1 MFRILLCLIALTVC
15 VAFSPVSPL
24 LSTRLRALPTN
35 VQGINVQGVSSRQ
48 HAPHFTISMKLGE
61 DEKVIL
67 IGVAADSGCGKSTFM
82 RRLTKVFGGKNV
94 GPLGGGFGTPGGWE
108 TNTLVSD
115 MTTVICLDDYHL
127 NDRQGRKKSGLT
139 ALHVK
144 EQKFD
149 LMYEHLKALK
159 EGKSISKPI
168 YNHVNG
174 TIDTPE
180 TVVPTPIV
188 IVEGL
193 HPMVDEK
200 VRSLLDFTIYLDIS
214 DEVKFAWKIQR
225 DTAERGWTV
234 DQVKESI
241 EQRKPDFA
249 AYVAPQKEFSDVVI
263 SVLPSEISKEPVG
276 KHLKVKLVQALDKPA
291 FKPSY
296 ILKPE
301 ASVKVVPTD
310 VKVGPTV
317 GVQLAS
323 YKEKFY
329 NREVAVVELD
339 GKLEDI
345 NDYAKIDVMLQA
357 TGAKTPSE
365 LSAELIK
372 VGPNSPGSL
381 DGTGLFQTITALKLR
396 EFYESVTGSKVKA

>member
-1 MFRILLCLIALTVC
+1 MLRNLVVFLFLTV
-15 VAFSPVSPL
+15 AYGFAPISPF
-24 LSTRLRALPTN
+24 LSTKLASRST
-35 VQGINVQGVSSRQ
+35 INGQRPFEFL
-48 HAPHFTISMKLGE
+48 AMKLGV

-127 NDRQGRKKSGLT
+127 NDRGGRKKSGLT
-139 ALHVK
+139 ALNVK

-149 LMYEHLKALK
+149 LMFEQLKALK

-180 TVVPTPIV
+180 TIEPTPIV

-193 HPMVDEK
+193 HPMVDPR

-225 DTAERGWTV
+225 DTQERGWTV
-234 DQVKESI
+234 EQVKESI

-249 AYVAPQKEFSDVVI
+249 AYVAPQREFSDVVI
-263 SVLPSEISKEPVG
+263 TVLPSEISQEPVG
-276 KHLKVKLVQALDKPA
+276 KHLKVKLIQRTDKPS

-301 ASVKVVPTD
+301 AKVTVIPED

-317 GVQLAS
+317 GVKLAS
-323 YKEKFY
+323 YKEKFF
-329 NREVAVVELD
+329 NKDVSVVELD

-345 NDYAKIDVMLQA
+345 KDYSKIDAMLSN
-357 TGAKTPSE
+357 TGAKTPTE
-365 LSAELIK
+365 LSDELIK
-372 VGPNSPGSL
+372 VGANSPGSL
-381 DGTGLFQTITALKLR
+381 DGTGLFQTVTALKLR

>member
-1 MFRILLCLIALTVC
+1 MTL
-15 VAFSPVSPL
+15 
-24 LSTRLRALPTN
+24 
-35 VQGINVQGVSSRQ
+35 GV
-48 HAPHFTISMKLGE
+48 
-61 DEKVIL
+61 DEKVIV

-82 RRLTKVFGGKNV
+82 RRLTKVFGGKAT
-94 GPLGGGFGTPGGWE
+94 GPLGGGFGAPGGWE

-127 NDRQGRKKSGLT
+127 NDRAGRKKSGLT
-139 ALHVK
+139 ALNVK
-144 EQKFD
+144 EQRFD
-149 LMYEHLKALK
+149 LMYEHIKALK

-174 TIDTPE
+174 TLDTPE

-193 HPMVDEK
+193 HPIVDER

-214 DEVKFAWKIQR
+214 DDVKFAWKIQR
-225 DTAERGWTV
+225 DTQERGWTV

-249 AYVAPQKEFSDVVI
+249 AYVAPQREFSDVVI
-263 SVLPSEISKEPVG
+263 SVLPSSISSEPVG
-276 KHLKVKLVQALDKPA
+276 KHLKVKLIQQKSKAG
-291 FKPSY
+291 FTPSY
-296 ILKPE
+296 VLTPE
-301 ASVKVVPTD
+301 ASVKVVPTT

-317 GVQLAS
+317 GVELAS
-323 YKEKFY
+323 YTEKFY
-329 NREVAVVELD
+329 SNDVAVVELD

-345 NDYAKIDVMLQA
+345 NDYSKIGPLISE
-357 TGAKTPSE
+357 TGSKTASE
-365 LSAELIK
+365 LADELIK

-381 DGTGLFQTITALKLR
+381 DGTGLFQTLTALKLR
-396 EFYESVTGSKVKA
+396 EFYEVITGTKVAA